1 MAGSDPAQGGAS
13 GGGGHREGIAAGG
26 APTAGSAPGTDGSGG
41 RDARAD
47 PVDLASGGGPGLGDA
62 GAATDSSEAGP
73 TSGSGTAGGGGAGGA
88 SAGAGAG
95 MGARADGA
103 GGLVGGGSGPGGGGV
118 LGATTGS
125 SSGGQGG
132 GSPGL
137 QVSSQRTSSPETT
150 LEIDIGFALGNAG
163 MTGID
168 LATVTIRY
176 YFTADGCSIGGM
188 VNRCDVSQLNKR
200 TAACPSAR
208 FVALASP
215 KPAADSYLELTLTG
229 AGSLAAGSSGGYE
242 YKGGFFRP
250 PYDCPFQQA
259 NDYSFKAI
267 APQYTPNQ
275 TMTAYVNGVLVW
287 GAEP

>member
-1 MAGSDPAQGGAS
+1 M
-13 GGGGHREGIAAGG
+13 
-26 APTAGSAPGTDGSGG
+26 
-41 RDARAD
+41 
-47 PVDLASGGGPGLGDA
+47 
-62 GAATDSSEAGP
+62 
-73 TSGSGTAGGGGAGGA
+73 GA
-88 SAGAGAG
+88 SAGG
-95 MGARADGA
+95 M
-103 GGLVGGGSGPGGGGV
+103 VGGGSGPGGGGV
-118 LGATTGS
+118 LGGAIGAS
-125 SSGGQGG
+125 AGGQGQG
-132 GSPGL
+132 DGSPGL

-150 LEIDIGFALGNAG
+150 QEIDIGLALGNAG
-163 MTGID
+163 MTGIG

-176 YFTADGCSIGGM
+176 YFTADGCSIGSM

-215 KPAADSYLELTLTG
+215 KPTADTYLELTLTG
-229 AGSLAAGSSGGYE
+229 AAILPAGSSLGYE

-275 TMTAYVNGVLVW
+275 TITAYVNGVLAW
-287 GAEP
+287 GTEP